1 MRVKLAKQTIQ
12 DSIRNNLEVI
22 EWLLT
27 AGAITSADARDMR
40 KYVESLT

>member
-1 MRVKLAKQTIQ
+1 MHVKSKETAQEH
-12 DSIRNNLEVI
+12 IRNNLEVI

-40 KYVESLT
+40 KYVENLA